1 MNGDKPIT
9 GIKKRQQIAGTRQ
22 QMFIWVAAASAAIV
36 ICVMVG
42 INFIQRIN
50 YQMKVNSKV
59 TATADTLDSSVDSID
74 GLINNVNTLRPNP
87 QLNLPNLKTD
97 DSTVFQVAIDA
108 LPTENDSVSLSSSL
122 QNRILSQ
129 SGVTIESISV
139 DSILP
144 TASYLEDDDDALSEI
159 AYPVAQTISFNVS
172 VVGPYDSVKQLLLDI
187 ERTIRPISIDASTLE
202 GTDEMLSATI
212 TATTY
217 YSPSVDYTVGSEEV
231 PYEEE

>member
-22 QMFIWVAAASAAIV
+22 QMFIWVATASAAIV

-50 YQMKVNSKV
+50 YQMKVNSKI

-74 GLINNVNTLRPNP
+74 GLINNVNALRANP

-139 DSILP
+139 DSISP

-159 AYPVAQTISFNVS
+159 AYPVAQTISFNVA

-187 ERTIRPISIDASTLE
+187 ERTIRPISIDALTLE